1 MKNLADQKI
10 LLELRLANEKKE
22 SVNEKE
28 NLSDQLKDTLEL
40 LRKSQ
45 NMYEEEHLL
54 KLQYENEI
62 KSIEHEKLNLSENLQ
77 FQMDKTSQLK
87 NELLS
92 QEVAQEKNKMMIQT
106 LRLQIENEKKV
117 IDDLELIKNKNIEL
131 KEIWDFEK
139 SDFSNQIIV
148 LTEERDTA
156 QNNEEILYEKLE
168 EKTTDLEILQESYVD
183 KTDQCN
189 DYTDEISDL
198 KEELFGYQNAIKE
211 RNAVFLSR
219 RNSKDI
225 PNLSYMNKEIPID
238 TADLNIIRSFD
249 STDANTLIKNNKK
262 KEYIINNMEKERKN
276 SKKDTK
282 ETYNSNISSS
292 DISKYD
298 TDKSTIDLK
307 LDSEGDINDLT
318 LQRKGSIKLESKSE
332 KMRQMVGIEM
342 LLMMKKDRGDERE
355 KEKEEKTKAF
365 LKNKNENNI
374 ENKNEKVE
382 IKKIE
387 KVIQSND
394 GDEINY
400 EDDDYEEEFD

>member
-1 MKNLADQKI
+1 MKNLADQKF
-10 LLELRLANEKKE
+10 LLELRLENEKKE

-28 NLSDQLKDTLEL
+28 NLSDQLKSTLEL

-45 NMYEEEHLL
+45 NMYAEEHLL

-62 KSIEHEKLNLSENLQ
+62 KSIENEKLNLSENLQ
-77 FQMDKTSQLK
+77 IQMDKTVELK

-92 QEVAQEKNKMMIQT
+92 QEVSQEKNKMVIDT
-106 LRLQIENEKKV
+106 LRLQIENEKKI
-117 IDDLELIKNKNIEL
+117 IDELEIIKNKNLEL

-139 SDFSNQIIV
+139 SDFNNQIIV

-189 DYTDEISDL
+189 EYTDEISDL

-219 RNSKDI
+219 RNSRDI

-238 TADLNIIRSFD
+238 SADLNIIKSFD
-249 STDANTLIKNNKK
+249 STDANTLIKNKKK
-262 KEYIINNMEKERKN
+262 KENMINN
-276 SKKDTK
+276 TK
-282 ETYNSNISSS
+282 EKKSNNKETKENCNSNISAL
-292 DISKYD
+292 DIAKYD
-298 TDKSTIDLK
+298 DDKSTIELK
-307 LDSEGDINDLT
+307 IDSEGDIDNLT
-318 LQRKGSIKLESKSE
+318 IPRTGSIKLESKSE
-332 KMRQMVGIEM
+332 KMRQNVGIEM

-355 KEKEEKTKAF
+355 KEKEEKTKVF
-365 LKNKNENNI
+365 LKNKNENTVENI
-374 ENKNEKVE
+374 DGKGKTRSVEKT
-382 IKKIE
+382 
-387 KVIQSND
+387 IQSND
-394 GDEINY
+394 SDEVNY
-400 EDDDYEEEFD
+400 EDDGYDEEFD